1 MTKRTRS
8 HLGLPQNPDNPQ
20 TDQDNPNQDHASG
33 PLFTHVNPDEN
44 QAINPNDARVTIEA
58 NQYKYTDVPVTTL
71 HLSQLTNVEL
81 AEAIR
86 QYHDRRES
94 NRRLEDIGESE
105 DSGNSRQSRGSEAIN
120 KISNLDEREAL
131 SIFRRNLDPEQNER
145 YVVELINK
153 EPQSLAAAYAMAAKF
168 IKETDVL
175 QAMRMTRQGS
185 SKGKQVEDRPRKEY
199 HQDKKFKPDR
209 QTNFI
214 QQSGSKRTSQQGSG
228 SRSDPGPNK
237 ATREPKPEPEWTP
250 LNRSREDI
258 LKEVRDKPF
267 YYPPKPMQ
275 TPPESRPTN
284 RHCDYHSTH
293 GHKTENCISLK
304 YFIEEQISKGNMGQY
319 IARNTADKT
328 GGSGKQKN
336 IVNVVLGGSCSPPPS
351 PDSCQEVMS
360 IQAFPEQVISFS
372 NKDFEGVTRGH
383 NQALVVTLDMAE
395 NEVRRILV
403 DNGSSAN
410 ILFKH
415 TMDRME
421 LGSIRMNDY
430 REDPLYGFGNSIV
443 PVLGTLYLPVRFG
456 TLPNQVTHTIKF
468 YVTDTPSPYNVIIG
482 RPGLNKIEA
491 ITSIPHL
498 KFKFPTPFGVGEVR
512 GDSATAG
519 VCYSQALVMAET
531 HLDNKR
537 KATVFQKQKSNKKHR
552 PYQKANPKGEVQVI
566 DLDPG
571 SQNLGAANPGPGQSN
586 QKATMSSAQDFVE
599 KNTDARIQ
607 QMISAQELTKVE
619 AAVETESV
627 LIEKDNP
634 TRKVKIGKGLDTV
647 FKEELI
653 QLLRSYADVFAWSP
667 DDMPG
672 LDESLAMH
680 SLDVDPKKKPVKQKR
695 RNFAPERQ
703 KAIDEEVGKLM
714 KADIICEIKYPEWL
728 ANVVMVKKAN
738 GKWRMCVDYTDLNA
752 ACPKDPYPLPS
763 IDQLI
768 DATSGHLM
776 NAGSTYQKAM
786 NEIFKD
792 QLGRNLECYVDD
804 IISKSTSVPG
814 HISDLRECFENMRRT
829 KLKLNPDKCTF
840 GVEAGKFLG
849 FMVSNRGIEAN
860 PEKIKAVQEMQP
872 PRTQREVQKLAGS
885 LAALRRFVSKLA
897 ERCLPFFE
905 LLKGAKNQ
913 KLVEWSPDCQRAL
926 DEIKTYLS
934 KPPILTKALP
944 GEPLYLYLSAGPL
957 AVGAALIREEDGQ
970 QKPVYYVS
978 QVLKDA
984 ETRYPNLEKFA
995 FALITASRKLRHYFQ
1010 GREIRIVTDQPLR
1023 KIIHKPDIS
1032 GRLVNWA
1039 IELSQFSLTF
1049 LPRTAVKAQVLAD
1062 FVVECNFPK
1071 NQTTPMETDLEAPG
1085 EPNPESWIL
1094 HVDGS
1099 STTERSG
1106 AGIILKSPDGFVIKT
1121 AISFS
1126 FAATNNQAEYEALLA
1141 GLKLVRTLSIRNLTI
1156 YSDSQIVVRQTNGEY
1171 LAKDPILTR
1180 YQALVKSYLTLI
1192 PGCKILQVNRE
1203 ENAEA
1208 DNLSRLVQNSADLDS
1223 SVYFEELHKPTIDHE
1238 EIFEINSN
1246 PTWMTPLINY
1256 IERGELPEDK
1266 GKAQRLKA
1274 KAAKFFVEEGTLF
1287 RRTYSSP
1294 ILKCIGPEEAEYC
1307 LREVHEGIC
1316 GDHMSAKGL
1325 AYKIIR
1331 QGYYWPT
1338 IHQDSVEFVKKCKN
1352 CQLFSNVPRVSPV
1365 LPSSVLSPIPFAV
1378 WGIDIMGPFPRA
1390 KGDLRYLLVS
1400 IDYMTKWVEAKAMR
1414 TINQQ
1419 DVIRFMDNILMRFG
1433 LPRVLVSDNGP
1444 QFIGSDFENYLA
1456 ERGIKHKKSSV
1467 AYPQGNGQVEVTNRI
1482 LLRGIEKRLEESK
1495 SKWPEELPHVLW
1507 SYRTS
1512 PRTSTGET
1520 PFKLAYGTEAMLPIE
1535 VGSPSHRAIN
1545 FDEIANEEGLRVN
1558 LDLVDE
1564 VRDQAIARMEKYK
1577 EKTRDHFSKKS
1588 RVRNFQAGD
1597 LVLRDTE
1604 ASDPTNTGKL
1614 MPKWE
1619 GPYKV
1624 KEILRPGTYK
1634 LEHMD
1639 GSEVSNTWHGLR
1651 LRKFYQ

>member
-1 MTKRTRS
+1 
-8 HLGLPQNPDNPQ
+8 
-20 TDQDNPNQDHASG
+20 
-33 PLFTHVNPDEN
+33 
-44 QAINPNDARVTIEA
+44 
-58 NQYKYTDVPVTTL
+58 
-71 HLSQLTNVEL
+71 
-81 AEAIR
+81 
-86 QYHDRRES
+86 
-94 NRRLEDIGESE
+94 
-105 DSGNSRQSRGSEAIN
+105 
-120 KISNLDEREAL
+120 
-131 SIFRRNLDPEQNER
+131 
-145 YVVELINK
+145 
-153 EPQSLAAAYAMAAKF
+153 
-168 IKETDVL
+168 
-175 QAMRMTRQGS
+175 
-185 SKGKQVEDRPRKEY
+185 
-199 HQDKKFKPDR
+199 
-209 QTNFI
+209 
-214 QQSGSKRTSQQGSG
+214 
-228 SRSDPGPNK
+228 
-237 ATREPKPEPEWTP
+237 
-250 LNRSREDI
+250 
-258 LKEVRDKPF
+258 
-267 YYPPKPMQ
+267 
-275 TPPESRPTN
+275 
-284 RHCDYHSTH
+284 
-293 GHKTENCISLK
+293 
-304 YFIEEQISKGNMGQY
+304 
-319 IARNTADKT
+319 
-328 GGSGKQKN
+328 
-336 IVNVVLGGSCSPPPS
+336 
-351 PDSCQEVMS
+351 
-360 IQAFPEQVISFS
+360 
-372 NKDFEGVTRGH
+372 
-383 NQALVVTLDMAE
+383 
-395 NEVRRILV
+395 
-403 DNGSSAN
+403 
-410 ILFKH
+410 
-415 TMDRME
+415 
-421 LGSIRMNDY
+421 
-430 REDPLYGFGNSIV
+430 
-443 PVLGTLYLPVRFG
+443 
-456 TLPNQVTHTIKF
+456 
-468 YVTDTPSPYNVIIG
+468 
-482 RPGLNKIEA
+482 
-491 ITSIPHL
+491 
-498 KFKFPTPFGVGEVR
+498 
-512 GDSATAG
+512 
-519 VCYSQALVMAET
+519 MAET

-571 SQNLGAANPGPGQSN
+571 SQSLGAANPGPGQSN
-586 QKATMSSAQDFVE
+586 QKANMSSAQDFVE

-627 LIEKDNP
+627 LIEKDSP

-680 SLDVDPKKKPVKQKR
+680 SLNVDPKKKPVKQKR

-703 KAIDEEVGKLM
+703 RAIDEEVGKLM

-768 DATSGHLM
+768 DATSGHLI

-926 DEIKTYLS
+926 DEIKAYLS

-957 AVGAALIREEDGQ
+957 AVGAALIREEAGQ

-1062 FVVECNFPK
+1062 FVVECNFPE
-1071 NQTTPMETDLEAPG
+1071 NQSTPMETEPETPV

-1106 AGIILKSPDGFVIKT
+1106 AGLILKSPDGFTIKT
-1121 AISFS
+1121 AISFG
-1126 FAATNNQAEYEALLA
+1126 FAATNTQAEYEALLA

-1171 LAKDPILTR
+1171 LAKDPILTK

-1192 PGCKILQVNRE
+1192 PGCRILQVNRE

-1223 SVYFEELHKPTIDHE
+1223 SVYFEELHKPTIEHE
-1238 EIFEINSN
+1238 EIFEINN
-1246 PTWMTPLINY
+1246 DPTWMTPLINY
-1256 IERGELPEDK
+1256 IEKGELPEDK

-1307 LREVHEGIC
+1307 LREIHEGIC

-1338 IHQDSVEFVKKCKN
+1338 IHQDAMEFVKKCKN

-1378 WGIDIMGPFPRA
+1378 LGIDIMGPFPRA

-1444 QFIGSDFENYLA
+1444 QFIGSDFESYLA

-1520 PFKLAYGTEAMLPIE
+1520 PFKLAYGTEAMLPIK
-1535 VGSPSHRAIN
+1535 VGSPSHRVIN

-1564 VRDQAIARMEKYK
+1564 VRDQAVARMEKYK
-1577 EKTRDHFSKKS
+1577 EKSRDHFSKKS
-1588 RVRNFQAGD
+1588 RVRNFQIGD

-1624 KEILRPGTYK
+1624 KEVLRPGTYK

>member
-1 MTKRTRS
+1 MPLLRIHIQGRGPEMVQPDPLPEHRILERLQGS
-8 HLGLPQNPDNPQ
+8 LPQ
-20 TDQDNPNQDHASG
+20 
-33 PLFTHVNPDEN
+33 
-44 QAINPNDARVTIEA
+44 
-58 NQYKYTDVPVTTL
+58 K
-71 HLSQLTNVEL
+71 
-81 AEAIR
+81 
-86 QYHDRRES
+86 
-94 NRRLEDIGESE
+94 
-105 DSGNSRQSRGSEAIN
+105 EAIN

-185 SKGKQVEDRPRKEY
+185 SRGKQVEDRPRKEY

-284 RHCDYHSTH
+284 RHCDYHGTH

-319 IARNTADKT
+319 IARNTANK
-328 GGSGKQKN
+328 GEGSGKQKN

-372 NKDFEGVTRGH
+372 SKDFEGVTRGH
-383 NQALVVTLDMAE
+383 NQALVVTLDIAE

-415 TMDRME
+415 TMDRMQ
-421 LGSIRMNDY
+421 LGNIRMNDY

-456 TLPNQVTHTIKF
+456 TAPTQVVHMIKF
-468 YVTDTPSPYNVIIG
+468 YVTDTPSSYNVIIG

-491 ITSIPHL
+491 ITSVTHL
-498 KFKFPTPFGVGEVR
+498 KFKFPTPFGVGEVK
-512 GDSATAG
+512 GDSETAG

-531 HLDNKR
+531 HMDNKR
-537 KATVFQKQKSNKKHR
+537 KATVFQKQRSNKKHR
-552 PYQKANPKGEVQVI
+552 PYPRTNPKGEVQVI

-571 SQNLGAANPGPGQSN
+571 SQNPGATNPDPGQSN
-586 QKATMSSAQDFVE
+586 QKATMSPAQNFVE

-872 PRTQREVQKLAGS
+872 PLNQREVQKLAGS

-913 KLVEWSPDCQRAL
+913 KLVEWSPDCQKAL
-926 DEIKTYLS
+926 DEIKAYLS

-944 GEPLYLYLSAGPL
+944 REPLYLYLSASPF
-957 AVGAALIREEDGQ
+957 AVGAALIREEAGQ

-1062 FVVECNFPK
+1062 FVVECNFPE
-1071 NQTTPMETDLEAPG
+1071 NQTTPMETEPEAPV
-1085 EPNPESWIL
+1085 ESNPGSWIL

-1106 AGIILKSPDGFVIKT
+1106 AGLILKSPDGFTIKT
-1121 AISFS
+1121 SISFN

-1141 GLKLVRTLSIRNLTI
+1141 GLRLVRTLSIRNLTI

-1171 LAKDPILTR
+1171 LAKDPILTK
-1180 YQALVKSYLTLI
+1180 YQALVKGYLTLI
-1192 PGCKILQVNRE
+1192 PGCRILQVNRE

-1238 EIFEINSN
+1238 EIFEINNN

-1256 IERGELPEDK
+1256 IEKGELPEDK

-1444 QFIGSDFENYLA
+1444 QFIGSDFESYLA

-1588 RVRNFQAGD
+1588 RVRNFHKGD

-1624 KEILRPGTYK
+1624 KEVLRPGTYK

>member
-1 MTKRTRS
+1 
-8 HLGLPQNPDNPQ
+8 
-20 TDQDNPNQDHASG
+20 
-33 PLFTHVNPDEN
+33 
-44 QAINPNDARVTIEA
+44 
-58 NQYKYTDVPVTTL
+58 
-71 HLSQLTNVEL
+71 
-81 AEAIR
+81 
-86 QYHDRRES
+86 
-94 NRRLEDIGESE
+94 
-105 DSGNSRQSRGSEAIN
+105 
-120 KISNLDEREAL
+120 
-131 SIFRRNLDPEQNER
+131 
-145 YVVELINK
+145 
-153 EPQSLAAAYAMAAKF
+153 
-168 IKETDVL
+168 
-175 QAMRMTRQGS
+175 
-185 SKGKQVEDRPRKEY
+185 
-199 HQDKKFKPDR
+199 
-209 QTNFI
+209 
-214 QQSGSKRTSQQGSG
+214 
-228 SRSDPGPNK
+228 
-237 ATREPKPEPEWTP
+237 
-250 LNRSREDI
+250 
-258 LKEVRDKPF
+258 
-267 YYPPKPMQ
+267 
-275 TPPESRPTN
+275 
-284 RHCDYHSTH
+284 
-293 GHKTENCISLK
+293 
-304 YFIEEQISKGNMGQY
+304 
-319 IARNTADKT
+319 
-328 GGSGKQKN
+328 
-336 IVNVVLGGSCSPPPS
+336 
-351 PDSCQEVMS
+351 
-360 IQAFPEQVISFS
+360 
-372 NKDFEGVTRGH
+372 
-383 NQALVVTLDMAE
+383 
-395 NEVRRILV
+395 
-403 DNGSSAN
+403 
-410 ILFKH
+410 
-415 TMDRME
+415 
-421 LGSIRMNDY
+421 
-430 REDPLYGFGNSIV
+430 
-443 PVLGTLYLPVRFG
+443 
-456 TLPNQVTHTIKF
+456 
-468 YVTDTPSPYNVIIG
+468 
-482 RPGLNKIEA
+482 
-491 ITSIPHL
+491 
-498 KFKFPTPFGVGEVR
+498 
-512 GDSATAG
+512 
-519 VCYSQALVMAET
+519 
-531 HLDNKR
+531 
-537 KATVFQKQKSNKKHR
+537 
-552 PYQKANPKGEVQVI
+552 
-566 DLDPG
+566 
-571 SQNLGAANPGPGQSN
+571 
-586 QKATMSSAQDFVE
+586 
-599 KNTDARIQ
+599 
-607 QMISAQELTKVE
+607 
-619 AAVETESV
+619 
-627 LIEKDNP
+627 
-634 TRKVKIGKGLDTV
+634 
-647 FKEELI
+647 
-653 QLLRSYADVFAWSP
+653 
-667 DDMPG
+667 MPG
-672 LDESLAMH
+672 LDESLAIH

-776 NAGSTYQKAM
+776 LSFMDAFSGYNQVKMNPTDIAKTAFITHRAVYAYKLMPFGLRNAGSTYQKAM

-913 KLVEWSPDCQRAL
+913 KLVEWSPDCQKAL
-926 DEIKTYLS
+926 NEIKAYLS

-957 AVGAALIREEDGQ
+957 AVGAALIREEAGQ

-978 QVLKDA
+978 Q
-984 ETRYPNLEKFA
+984 
-995 FALITASRKLRHYFQ
+995 
-1010 GREIRIVTDQPLR
+1010 
-1023 KIIHKPDIS
+1023 
-1032 GRLVNWA
+1032 
-1039 IELSQFSLTF
+1039 
-1049 LPRTAVKAQVLAD
+1049 
-1062 FVVECNFPK
+1062 
-1071 NQTTPMETDLEAPG
+1071 
-1085 EPNPESWIL
+1085 
-1094 HVDGS
+1094 
-1099 STTERSG
+1099 
-1106 AGIILKSPDGFVIKT
+1106 
-1121 AISFS
+1121 
-1126 FAATNNQAEYEALLA
+1126 
-1141 GLKLVRTLSIRNLTI
+1141 NLTI

-1171 LAKDPILTR
+1171 LAKDPILTK

-1192 PGCKILQVNRE
+1192 PGCRILQVNRE
-1203 ENAEA
+1203 GNAEA

-1223 SVYFEELHKPTIDHE
+1223 SVYFEELHKPTIEHE
-1238 EIFEINSN
+1238 EIFEINN
-1246 PTWMTPLINY
+1246 DPTWMTPLINY
-1256 IERGELPEDK
+1256 IEKGELPEDK

-1331 QGYYWPT
+1331 QGYYWPN
-1338 IHQDSVEFVKKCKN
+1338 IHQDAMEFVKKCKN
-1352 CQLFSNVPRVSPV
+1352 CQLFSNVPRLSPV

-1444 QFIGSDFENYLA
+1444 QFIGSDFESYLA

-1467 AYPQGNGQVEVTNRI
+1467 AYPQGNGQVEVTNWI

-1535 VGSPSHRAIN
+1535 VGSPSHRVIN

-1577 EKTRDHFSKKS
+1577 EKTRGGNAPNRS
-1588 RVRNFQAGD
+1588 RVTFPQ
-1597 LVLRDTE
+1597 
-1604 ASDPTNTGKL
+1604 SDQL
-1614 MPKWE
+1614 
-1619 GPYKV
+1619 
-1624 KEILRPGTYK
+1624 
-1634 LEHMD
+1634 
-1639 GSEVSNTWHGLR
+1639 
-1651 LRKFYQ
+1651 

>member
-1 MTKRTRS
+1 
-8 HLGLPQNPDNPQ
+8 
-20 TDQDNPNQDHASG
+20 
-33 PLFTHVNPDEN
+33 
-44 QAINPNDARVTIEA
+44 
-58 NQYKYTDVPVTTL
+58 
-71 HLSQLTNVEL
+71 
-81 AEAIR
+81 
-86 QYHDRRES
+86 
-94 NRRLEDIGESE
+94 
-105 DSGNSRQSRGSEAIN
+105 
-120 KISNLDEREAL
+120 
-131 SIFRRNLDPEQNER
+131 
-145 YVVELINK
+145 
-153 EPQSLAAAYAMAAKF
+153 
-168 IKETDVL
+168 
-175 QAMRMTRQGS
+175 
-185 SKGKQVEDRPRKEY
+185 
-199 HQDKKFKPDR
+199 
-209 QTNFI
+209 
-214 QQSGSKRTSQQGSG
+214 
-228 SRSDPGPNK
+228 
-237 ATREPKPEPEWTP
+237 
-250 LNRSREDI
+250 
-258 LKEVRDKPF
+258 
-267 YYPPKPMQ
+267 
-275 TPPESRPTN
+275 
-284 RHCDYHSTH
+284 
-293 GHKTENCISLK
+293 
-304 YFIEEQISKGNMGQY
+304 MGQY
-319 IARNTADKT
+319 VARNTTDKA

-360 IQAFPEQVISFS
+360 IQAFLEQVISFNS
-372 NKDFEGVTRGH
+372 KDFEGVTRGH

-415 TMDRME
+415 TMDRMQ
-421 LGSIRMNDY
+421 LGSIRKNDY

-456 TLPNQVTHTIKF
+456 TLPNQVTHVIKF
-468 YVTDTPSPYNVIIG
+468 YITDTPSSYNVIIG
-482 RPGLNKIEA
+482 RLGLNKIEA

-498 KFKFPTPFGVGEVR
+498 KFKFPTPFGVGEVK

-531 HLDNKR
+531 HLDKKR
-537 KATVFQKQKSNKKHR
+537 KATVFQKQRSNKKHR
-552 PYQKANPKGEVQVI
+552 PYPKTNSKGEVQVI

-571 SQNLGAANPGPGQSN
+571 NIDPGAANHDPGQNN
-586 QKATMSSAQDFVE
+586 QKATMNSAQNFVE

-634 TRKVKIGKGLDTV
+634 ARKVKIGKGLDTV

-653 QLLRSYADVFAWSP
+653 QLLRNYADVFAWSP

-695 RNFAPERQ
+695 RNFTPEWQ

-776 NAGSTYQKAM
+776 LSFMDAFSGYNQVKMNPADIAKTAFITHRVVYAYKLMPFGLRNAGSTYQKAM

-814 HISDLRECFENMRRT
+814 HIADLKECFENMRRT

-872 PRTQREVQKLAGS
+872 PRTQRKVQKLAGS
-885 LAALRRFVSKLA
+885 LKSV
-897 ERCLPFFE
+897 
-905 LLKGAKNQ
+905 Q
-913 KLVEWSPDCQRAL
+913 WSPDCQRAL

-934 KPPILTKALP
+934 KPLILTKALP
-944 GEPLYLYLSAGPL
+944 GEPLYLSAGPF
-957 AVGAALIREEDGQ
+957 AVGAALIREESRQ

-984 ETRYPNLEKFA
+984 ETIYPNLEKFA

-1010 GREIRIVTDQPLR
+1010 GREIRIVTNQPLR

-1062 FVVECNFPK
+1062 FVVECNFPE
-1071 NQTTPMETDLEAPG
+1071 NQTTPMETEPEAPV
-1085 EPNPESWIL
+1085 ESNPESWIL

-1106 AGIILKSPDGFVIKT
+1106 AGLILKSPDEFVIKT
-1121 AISFS
+1121 AISFN
-1126 FAATNNQAEYEALLA
+1126 FAGTNNQAEYEALLA

-1156 YSDSQIVVRQTNGEY
+1156 YSDSQIVVWQTNGEY
-1171 LAKDPILTR
+1171 LAKDPILTK

-1192 PGCKILQVNRE
+1192 PGFKILQVNRE

-1208 DNLSRLVQNSADLDS
+1208 DNLSRLVQNSTDLDS
-1223 SVYFEELHKPTIDHE
+1223 WVYFEELHKPTIE
-1238 EIFEINSN
+1238 QEGIFEINN
-1246 PTWMTPLINY
+1246 DPTWMTPLSNY
-1256 IERGELPEDK
+1256 TEKGELPEDK

-1274 KAAKFFVEEGTLF
+1274 KAAKFFVEGGILF
-1287 RRTYSSP
+1287 RRTYSAP
-1294 ILKCIGPEEAEYC
+1294 ILKCIGPEESEYC

-1316 GDHMSAKGL
+1316 
-1325 AYKIIR
+1325 
-1331 QGYYWPT
+1331 
-1338 IHQDSVEFVKKCKN
+1338 
-1352 CQLFSNVPRVSPV
+1352 
-1365 LPSSVLSPIPFAV
+1365 
-1378 WGIDIMGPFPRA
+1378 
-1390 KGDLRYLLVS
+1390 
-1400 IDYMTKWVEAKAMR
+1400 
-1414 TINQQ
+1414 
-1419 DVIRFMDNILMRFG
+1419 
-1433 LPRVLVSDNGP
+1433 
-1444 QFIGSDFENYLA
+1444 
-1456 ERGIKHKKSSV
+1456 
-1467 AYPQGNGQVEVTNRI
+1467 
-1482 LLRGIEKRLEESK
+1482 
-1495 SKWPEELPHVLW
+1495 
-1507 SYRTS
+1507 
-1512 PRTSTGET
+1512 
-1520 PFKLAYGTEAMLPIE
+1520 
-1535 VGSPSHRAIN
+1535 
-1545 FDEIANEEGLRVN
+1545 
-1558 LDLVDE
+1558 
-1564 VRDQAIARMEKYK
+1564 
-1577 EKTRDHFSKKS
+1577 
-1588 RVRNFQAGD
+1588 
-1597 LVLRDTE
+1597 
-1604 ASDPTNTGKL
+1604 
-1614 MPKWE
+1614 
-1619 GPYKV
+1619 
-1624 KEILRPGTYK
+1624 
-1634 LEHMD
+1634 
-1639 GSEVSNTWHGLR
+1639 
-1651 LRKFYQ
+1651 